1 MDTTT
6 HDESRDLTDAA
17 GRKQFLSFTLAG
29 SECAVPILK
38 VREIL
43 QFDAITRIPSTP
55 PSIRG
60 VIDLRGSIVP
70 VVDLARKFGIGETAV
85 TKAACILIVDVAFD
99 GIPTTMGVLADTVRE
114 VIDPPPDG
122 ISSPPAFGPGIR
134 VDYITGMA
142 KTGNGLVLL
151 LDLDR
156 VISVEDAR
164 AAADA
169 IAAASDVAPGVAG
182 EDEYVT
188 KAIDGREPLAKA
200 RGCLGQ

>member
-6 HDESRDLTDAA
+6 NDESRDPDAA
-17 GRKQFLSFTLAG
+17 GRRQFLSFTLAG

-43 QFDAITRIPSTP
+43 QLDAITRIPSTP

-70 VVDLARKFGIGETAV
+70 VVDLARKFGLGETAV
-85 TKAACILIVDVAFD
+85 TKAACILIVDVALD

-114 VIDPPPDG
+114 VIDPSPDG

-182 EDEYVT
+182 
-188 KAIDGREPLAKA
+188 AGEPLASRHEGA
-200 RGCLGQ
+200 AVRSE